1 MNDAQGLRSKYGS
14 VNNELVSTLKLAC
27 ARGGAGCFFGIS
39 SAHAVLDS
47 VIVAP
52 PNIEE
57 LNETLDAV
65 LAANASL
72 AQPKSEDVAAEVS
85 ELADRAQQAAA
96 LFSASK

>member
-1 MNDAQGLRSKYGS
+1 
-14 VNNELVSTLKLAC
+14 
-27 ARGGAGCFFGIS
+27 
-39 SAHAVLDS
+39 LDS

-57 LNETLDAV
+57 LNKALDAV

-72 AQPKSEDVAAEVS
+72 AQPKSENAVAEVS